1 MPPFK
6 KLLVANRGEIAI
18 RVFRAATELGIPTVA
33 IFAWEDRFSLHRYKA
48 DESYQLAPPGNPVA
62 SYLDIDAIISIAKK
76 AGVDAIHP
84 GYGFLSERKDF
95 REKCE
100 KEKITFIGPSSETL
114 ELTGNKVKTR
124 ELAQSLDIPLI
135 EGSSEITALA
145 EAESFAK
152 KVGFPV
158 IFKASYG
165 GGGRGMRVAH
175 DATELSEDYQE
186 AKSEAELAFGRE
198 EIFLEKYITNPRHI
212 EVQLLG
218 DGNNNVVHLFERDCS
233 VQRRHQKIIEYAPAL
248 SLSDSK
254 KSELYAY
261 AIKLAKA
268 LNLKSASTAEFL
280 VSENEEIFFIEINPR
295 IQVEHTVTEE
305 VTGVDLVQSQIKIAS
320 GQTLEKLGIAQESLS
335 IRGCAI
341 QCRITTEDAA
351 KDFEP
356 DYGTL
361 VTYRSASGFGI
372 RLDAGS
378 AFAGAE
384 VLPFYDSLL
393 VKVTATGETMAQA
406 AGRLSR
412 ALVEFRIRGV
422 KSNIP
427 FLSNIIK
434 HEDFLQGRCHT
445 NFIKAVPELYKFPR
459 RKNRANRLLRY
470 LGEVKVNGHELMPGL
485 KRPENLRV
493 PEVPFFPESEVP
505 SGWRNLLLEQGKEEF
520 LKKLKNTEEL
530 LITDT
535 SYRDAHQSLLATRLR
550 SIDMLNIA
558 NCVARRAS
566 GLFSIEMWGGATFD
580 VSLRFLKEDP
590 WERLETLREKIPNI
604 PFQMLARGSNA
615 VGYTRYPDNV
625 IVEFIKQAHKSGID
639 IFRIFDCLNSIDKM
653 RVSIDAV
660 KETGGIAEVCICY
673 TGDLVAEEAAGKNGK
688 FNLSYYKKLA
698 EDLEKAGAEILAI
711 KDMAGLL
718 RPESGKLLISELDK
732 VCNLPVHLHS
742 HDTAGGQ
749 IATYLKASEAGVSVV
764 DCAFSAVSGV
774 TSQPSLEGLVRSIE
788 NTKRQSSLEPGELLP
803 VSSYWETIRDIYQPF
818 ESDLKTSTAEVYIN
832 EIPGG
837 QYSNLK
843 PQAESLGLGD
853 KVQELKDAYTAVN
866 HLFGRIVKVT
876 PSSKVVGDLAL
887 FMVANNLTV
896 EDLVEQAG
904 SLSLP
909 ESVVSFL
916 RGEIGVPYG
925 GFPEEFRAKVL
936 KGEKSVDLPPL
947 PPADFEQA
955 ASDIKEFSKVEPS
968 NKDILSYLLYPRV
981 FKDFA
986 KARDLYGRLMVLPSE
1001 SFFYGLEEGKEISV
1015 ELEPGKL
1022 LYISLVTLSETDDK
1036 GRRTVFF
1043 DLNGQTR
1050 GISVVDQS
1058 SGVKVEEHLKA
1069 DSANPAHI
1077 GAPLAGVIVE
1087 MSISGGDSVAAGD
1100 PLFVLEAM
1108 KMQTVVS
1115 AQSDCKISEIKISS
1129 GTRVSGGDLVMV
1141 VETQT

>member
-62 SYLDIDAIISIAKK
+62 SYLNIEAILKIAKE
-76 AGVDAIHP
+76 AGVEAIHP

-95 REKCE
+95 RERCE
-100 KEKITFIGPSSETL
+100 AEGITFIGPSSETL

-124 ELAQSLDIPLI
+124 ALASANGIPLI
-135 EGSSEITALA
+135 EGSDEIKEIS
-145 EAESFAK
+145 EAESFAD
-152 KVGFPV
+152 KVGYPV
-158 IFKASYG
+158 IFKASFG

-175 DATELSEDYQE
+175 NQSELAKDYQE
-186 AKSEAELAFGRE
+186 AKSEAGLAFGRE
-198 EIFLEKYITNPRHI
+198 EIFLEKYISNPRHI

-218 DGNNNVVHLFERDCS
+218 DGQDNVVHLFERDCS

-248 SLSDSK
+248 SLDTRK
-254 KSELYAY
+254 KKDLYDY

-268 LNLKSASTAEFL
+268 LNLKAASTAEFL
-280 VSENEEIFFIEINPR
+280 VSEEEEIFFIEINPR

-305 VTGVDLVQSQIKIAS
+305 ITGIDLVQSQIRIAA
-320 GQTLEKLGIAQESLS
+320 GETLSDLGISQEKLS

-341 QCRITTEDAA
+341 QCRITTEDAS
-351 KDFEP
+351 KDFES

-384 VLPFYDSLL
+384 VLPYYDSLL
-393 VKVTATGETMAQA
+393 VKVTASGETMEQA
-406 AGRLSR
+406 ARRLSR

-427 FLSNIIK
+427 FLSNILK
-434 HEDFLQGRCHT
+434 HQTFLTGKCHT
-445 NFIKAVPELYKFPR
+445 NFIKEVPELYKFPR
-459 RKNRANRLLRY
+459 RKNRANRLLRF
-470 LGEVKVNGHELMPGL
+470 LGEVKVNGHELMPAL
-485 KRPENLRV
+485 TRPEKLKT
-493 PEVPFFPESEVP
+493 PEVPFLPDSKVP
-505 SGWRNLLLEQGKEEF
+505 KGWRDTLLEQGKEVF
-520 LKKLKNTEEL
+520 LDNLKNSNEL

-535 SYRDAHQSLLATRLR
+535 SFRDAHQSLLATRLR
-550 SIDMLNIA
+550 TIDMLNIS
-558 NCVARRAS
+558 NCVAKKAS
-566 GLFSIEMWGGATFD
+566 NLFSLEMWGGATFD

-590 WERLETLREKIPNI
+590 WERLECLRERIPNI

-625 IVEFIKQAHKSGID
+625 IVEFIKQAHRSGID
-639 IFRIFDCLNSIDKM
+639 IFRIFDCLNSPEKM
-653 RVSIDAV
+653 KVSIDAV
-660 KETGGIAEVCICY
+660 KEAGGIAEVCICY
-673 TGDLVAEEAAGKNGK
+673 TGDLANEEAAGKDGK
-688 FNLSYYKKLA
+688 FNLSYYKDLA
-698 EDLEKAGAEILAI
+698 EQLERAGAEILAI

-718 RPESGKLLISELDK
+718 RPESAKLLVEQLRANSD
-732 VCNLPVHLHS
+732 LPIHLHS

-749 IATYLKASEAGVSVV
+749 IATYLKAAEAGVSVV

-774 TSQPSLEGLVRSIE
+774 TSQPSLEGLVRSLE
-788 NTKRQSSLEPGELLP
+788 NTSRESTIQAKEL
-803 VSSYWETIRDIYQPF
+803 VSIGSYWEAVREIYKPF

-853 KVQELKDAYTAVN
+853 KVREIKEAYTAVN

-887 FMVANNLTV
+887 FMVANELSV
-896 EDLVEQAG
+896 EELVEQAS

-916 RGEIGVPYG
+916 RGEIGIPYG
-925 GFPEEFRAKVL
+925 GFPEEFRSKVL
-936 KGEKSVDLPPL
+936 KGEETVKLPPQ
-947 PPADFEQA
+947 PPANFEKA
-955 ASDIKEFSKVEPS
+955 AEDIRAFSNVEPS
-968 NKDILSYLLYPRV
+968 NKDVLSYLLYPKV

-1001 SFFYGLEEGKEISV
+1001 AFFYGLEEGKEISV

-1022 LYISLVTLSETDDK
+1022 LYISLVTLSEADEK
-1036 GRRTVFF
+1036 GKRTVFF

-1050 GISVVDQS
+1050 GISVSDKS
-1058 SGVKVEEHLKA
+1058 SGASVDENQPA
-1069 DSANPAHI
+1069 DPNNPAHV

-1087 MSISGGDSVAAGD
+1087 LHVSPGDQVKTGD
-1100 PLFVLEAM
+1100 PLFILEAM

-1115 AQSDCKISEIKISS
+1115 AQTDCKIAETKLKAGS
-1129 GTRVSGGDLVMV
+1129 RVSGGDLVLRL
-1141 VETQT
+1141 ES